1 MKRGFNSFIIIGVIG
16 NRLDHSLA
24 NISILFMLEEHS
36 KTAIII
42 DDYSEIE
49 LVGKNTKYIE
59 DEFSYFSILNISGIS
74 KGITI
79 KNAKY
84 SLDNADINMNYQYG
98 INNEVIPGEIA
109 SVQIEKGYA
118 LLIKVF

>member
-1 MKRGFNSFIIIGVIG
+1 MKRGFDSFIIIGVIG

-49 LVGKNTKYIE
+49 LVGKNTKYME
-59 DEFSYFSILNISGIS
+59 DKFSYFSILNISGIS